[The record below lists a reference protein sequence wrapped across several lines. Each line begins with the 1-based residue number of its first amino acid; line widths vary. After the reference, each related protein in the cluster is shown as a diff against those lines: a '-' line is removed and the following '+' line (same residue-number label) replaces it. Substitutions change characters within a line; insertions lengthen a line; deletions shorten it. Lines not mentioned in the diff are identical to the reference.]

1 VESPKQNAFPGAV
14 NEGPAGFWDFHRV
27 LFEAAPYG
35 IVIQDGAGA
44 ILNANPAAERCLG
57 LSLDQLQG
65 RTSIDPRWKA
75 VREDGSPFPGEFHPA
90 MQSLRTGQ
98 PTEGVV
104 MGVFNPRL
112 EQTNWIEI
120 SAVPMSR
127 PGESRPF
134 QVFTMFADIT
144 RRKRAEEKLQE
155 LSVHS

>member
-1 VESPKQNAFPGAV
+1 
-14 NEGPAGFWDFHRV
+14 
-27 LFEAAPYG
+27 
-35 IVIQDGAGA
+35 
-44 ILNANPAAERCLG
+44 
-57 LSLDQLQG
+57 
-65 RTSIDPRWKA
+65 
-75 VREDGSPFPGEFHPA
+75 
-90 MQSLRTGQ
+90 
-98 PTEGVV
+98 